1 MAQDEAF
8 RLQNQLCF
16 PIYLA
21 SKEITG
27 KYTQLLKQYDLTYT
41 QYVVMMYFWNV
52 GSSNLKEV
60 SRTLMLDCST
70 LSPLIKKLED
80 KGFLERKRS
89 QQDERNLLISPTQR
103 GLELKERTLGV
114 TDEVKT
120 FFDLSAEEIES
131 LKSIVLKLLKKSLE
145 KDDKTDV

>member
-1 MAQDEAF
+1 MVQDEAF

-60 SRTLMLDCST
+60 SRALMLDCST

-89 QQDERNLLISPTQR
+89 QQDERNLLISPTQK

>member
-60 SRTLMLDCST
+60 SRALMLDCST

-89 QQDERNLLISPTQR
+89 QQDERNLLIFPTQR

>member
-60 SRTLMLDCST
+60 SRALMLDCST

-89 QQDERNLLISPTQR
+89 QQDERNLLISPTQK

>member
-60 SRTLMLDCST
+60 SRALMLDCST

-89 QQDERNLLISPTQR
+89 QQDERNLLISPTQK

-145 KDDKTDV
+145 MDDKTDV

>member
-27 KYTQLLKQYDLTYT
+27 KYIQLLKQYDLTYT

-60 SRTLMLDCST
+60 SRALMLDCST

-89 QQDERNLLISPTQR
+89 QQDERNLLISPTQK

>member
-60 SRTLMLDCST
+60 SRALMLDCST

>member
-1 MAQDEAF
+1 MAQDKAF
-8 RLQNQLCF
+8 GLQNQLCF

-27 KYTQLLKQYDLTYT
+27 KYTKLLKQYDLTYT

-60 SRTLMLDCST
+60 SRALMLDCST

-89 QQDERNLLISPTQR
+89 QQDERNLLISPTQK

-145 KDDKTDV
+145 MDDKTDV